1 MPAKRPRPTASG
13 GAGRHPRHLC
23 PDLPFEGGEHES
35 YCEGCDCWFCGI
47 PAGGCAQWSLH
58 QHANDTGP
66 TSRSWILAR
75 SVAHSQAAPSTF
87 LNPPQPVSPIPL
99 GRIDL
104 PVKIR
109 NELVQ
114 IRDWQGLR
122 EAMDSPQPE
131 DLFESLFVDFRF
143 CGGRTRGALV
153 GADRE
158 GREKIS
164 AICSSNLLS
173 ETHQPAVNL
182 SRFQHS
188 DQHSLFASVQLSES
202 APKRGRAEISLYLN
216 TSVAMEKQDCS
227 VPMELLSCLFPQN
240 SLLQDWG
247 GFRASQLQAL
257 QQVRFGIRHVLDTL
271 GVQTPTSPEPSP
283 TDLQCELYSFQQ
295 DTLAWMLWRERNA
308 RLSRDLW
315 LPLCTLPAEQ
325 SVLSYSP
332 TLTQWRLETEST
344 PTHGRG
350 SHATGGFLCEEM
362 GLGKTVETL
371 GLVLANPAE
380 PNAAA
385 TGTLVICPVSL
396 VGQWQAEC
404 RAKAPGLSCYVYH
417 GPNRIRIKDQLTRF
431 DLVVTSYPTL
441 AAEFRSESVH
451 RLGLVPWHR
460 CILDES
466 HHIKSRSTGV
476 LQACQEIEARHKW
489 CVTGT
494 PIESCFR
501 DLEGQLAFLEMVPL
515 ASDPA
520 VFKKKFLTPLETASK
535 SKGNTPTQAIQALWL
550 IQRCMVRHTKKRVT
564 TGLPPC
570 TEEVDLVTL
579 GPSESELY
587 QRVTSE
593 RLVQFNQLV
602 HHSQT
607 KVSSLGFKMHLLML
621 PMRQIC
627 AGGEIQVSSPDSGAL
642 TYSEL
647 PATATECPICQDF
660 LEEPVKTPCS
670 HWFCRD
676 CLLHYFA
683 VRGGDLVPC
692 PYCRHQCH
700 ESQLAHYHQP
710 SREPALVRKI
720 ETKLLAVLTRLS
732 LTLSRDP
739 HSKIL
744 LFSSF
749 AGTLEWL
756 AHRMRRD
763 EIQFETINGTMSLAQ
778 RTSAIR
784 AFQYNPASRVFL
796 LSVRAGAVGINLTA
810 AVSSC
815 WRVFGFRFGFGF
827 GQLTSSG
834 VSKFRTMCFC
844 STRC

>member
-1 MPAKRPRPTASG
+1 M
-13 GAGRHPRHLC
+13 
-23 PDLPFEGGEHES
+23 
-35 YCEGCDCWFCGI
+35 
-47 PAGGCAQWSLH
+47 
-58 QHANDTGP
+58 
-66 TSRSWILAR
+66 
-75 SVAHSQAAPSTF
+75 
-87 LNPPQPVSPIPL
+87 
-99 GRIDL
+99 
-104 PVKIR
+104 
-109 NELVQ
+109 
-114 IRDWQGLR
+114 LR
-122 EAMDSPQPE
+122 
-131 DLFESLFVDFRF
+131 
-143 CGGRTRGALV
+143 
-153 GADRE
+153 
-158 GREKIS
+158 
-164 AICSSNLLS
+164 
-173 ETHQPAVNL
+173 
-182 SRFQHS
+182 
-188 DQHSLFASVQLSES
+188 
-202 APKRGRAEISLYLN
+202 
-216 TSVAMEKQDCS
+216 
-227 VPMELLSCLFPQN
+227 
-240 SLLQDWG
+240 
-247 GFRASQLQAL
+247 
-257 QQVRFGIRHVLDTL
+257 
-271 GVQTPTSPEPSP
+271 
-283 TDLQCELYSFQQ
+283 
-295 DTLAWMLWRERNA
+295 
-308 RLSRDLW
+308 
-315 LPLCTLPAEQ
+315 
-325 SVLSYSP
+325 
-332 TLTQWRLETEST
+332 
-344 PTHGRG
+344 
-350 SHATGGFLCEEM
+350 
-362 GLGKTVETL
+362 
-371 GLVLANPAE
+371 
-380 PNAAA
+380 
-385 TGTLVICPVSL
+385 SL
-396 VGQWQAEC
+396 VGSEMC
-404 RAKAPGLSCYVYH
+404 
-417 GPNRIRIKDQLTRF
+417 IRD
-431 DLVVTSYPTL
+431 S
-441 AAEFRSESVH
+441 
-451 RLGLVPWHR
+451 
-460 CILDES
+460 
-466 HHIKSRSTGV
+466 
-476 LQACQEIEARHKW
+476 
-489 CVTGT
+489 
-494 PIESCFR
+494 
-501 DLEGQLAFLEMVPL
+501 
-515 ASDPA
+515 
-520 VFKKKFLTPLETASK
+520 
-535 SKGNTPTQAIQALWL
+535 
-550 IQRCMVRHTKKRVT
+550 TKKRVT

-810 AVSSC
+810 ANHVFLLDALLNRQLEEQVIG
-815 WRVFGFRFGFGF
+815 RVHRLGQDRAVTVRRFIVIDSIEERIRELVAREDSVDHRAGLKLGHY
-827 GQLTSSG
+827 
-834 VSKFRTMCFC
+834 KFLMGEW
-844 STRC
+844 STC